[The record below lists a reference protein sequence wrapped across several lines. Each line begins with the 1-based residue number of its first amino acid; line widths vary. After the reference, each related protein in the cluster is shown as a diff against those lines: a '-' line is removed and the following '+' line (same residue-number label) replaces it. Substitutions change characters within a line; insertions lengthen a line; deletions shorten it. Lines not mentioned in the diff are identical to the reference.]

1 MTRTHDDEALG
12 FRCYSSVIIW
22 RFAKACLCKIHIF
35 LPVVVTN
42 ICAAA
47 AQLFLSSFQPIRD
60 ALPRGICNLAANPDN
75 DLSHHHEMFVTS

>member
-1 MTRTHDDEALG
+1 MMTKLLVSG
-12 FRCYSSVIIW
+12 VILLSSSGVLQ
-22 RFAKACLCKIHIF
+22 RRVYAIHIF